1 MFKTQSANNKS
12 TQLTISGEKLNK
24 TTNNLIMEELGHT
37 CIKEYTLGM
46 CLETEKKRINPEI
59 S

>member
-1 MFKTQSANNKS
+1 
-12 TQLTISGEKLNK
+12 
-24 TTNNLIMEELGHT
+24 MEELGHT